1 MEHERAR
8 TFTVR
13 LTLASLIAIL
23 LLGPENGCY
32 RASREVGDIVDSVSL
47 EHRAFNHAHAD

>member
-32 RASREVGDIVDSVSL
+32 RASREVGDIVDSVSV